1 MTDDDSNNNAWENS
15 LPELRIINN
24 LKKIVFQ
31 PYNDYFGIDL
41 IETMV
46 KV

>member
-24 LKKIVFQ
+24 FKKNSFPAIQ
-31 PYNDYFGIDL
+31 
-41 IETMV
+41 
-46 KV
+46 